1 MINSEITTAK
11 EAKEVLDL
19 YFTYN
24 CELRTI
30 ASEDGVITRR
40 HLANMDEE
48 ELFLAAC
55 DAQDDMRSSLS
66 L

>member
-1 MINSEITTAK
+1 MISEITTT
-11 EAKEVLDL
+11 EQAKEVLNL
-19 YFTYN
+19 YFTFN

-55 DAQDDMRSSLS
+55 DAQDDMRSSLY

>member
-1 MINSEITTAK
+1 MISSKITTI
-11 EAKEVLDL
+11 EQAKEVLSL
-19 YFTYN
+19 YFTFN

-40 HLANMDEE
+40 DLAKMDEE

-55 DAQDDMRSSLS
+55 DAQDDMRSDLY